1 MKVIMIAATT
11 LCGRISPAPLGSAL
25 DRRFL
30 EQMRDETDASL
41 MGSGTLRH
49 ADPEMRGTGG
59 NLQQRLRA
67 FITFS
72 GDIPLQEKK
81 VFVHGPAPLVFT
93 AQERHDDLLV
103 RLADKA
109 EVVSIPAGSGG
120 LSIAAA
126 IAELERR
133 GARSVLIEGGASLN
147 YSALKQ
153 RVVDELMVTL
163 TPKLSGDEQAASLVD
178 GPAALG
184 SPFLS
189 LALLS
194 CRPQPTGEIFAHYQI
209 CYEDENA

>member
-11 LCGRISPAPLGSAL
+11 VCGRISPAPLGSEL

-41 MGSGTLRH
+41 MGSATLRH
-49 ADPEMRGTGG
+49 ADPEMRGTGE
-59 NLQQRLRA
+59 NPPQRLRA
-67 FITFS
+67 FITLS
-72 GDIPLQEKK
+72 GDIPAQGKK
-81 VFVHGPAPLVFT
+81 IFVRGPAPLVFT
-93 AQERHDDLLV
+93 AQERQEDLAL
-103 RLADKA
+103 RLAGKA
-109 EVVSIPAGSGG
+109 EVIPLPAGPGG
-120 LSIAAA
+120 LSVAAA

-147 YSALKQ
+147 YSALRQ
-153 RVVDELMVTL
+153 RVVDELMVTI
-163 TPKLSGDEQAASLVD
+163 TPRLSGDEQAATLAA

-184 SPFLS
+184 SPLLS

>member
-11 LCGRISPAPLGSAL
+11 LCGRISPAPLGSEL

-30 EQMRDETDASL
+30 ERMRDETDASL

-72 GDIPLQEKK
+72 GDIPLQGKK
-81 VFVHGPAPLVFT
+81 VFASGPAPLVF
-93 AQERHDDLLV
+93 AALERRQDLMRRLV
-103 RLADKA
+103 GRA
-109 EVVSIPAGSGG
+109 EVIALPAGLGG
-120 LSIAAA
+120 LSLAAA

-133 GARSVLIEGGASLN
+133 GARSVLIEGGASFN
-147 YSALKQ
+147 YSALQQ
-153 RVVDELMVTL
+153 RVVDELMVTV
-163 TPKLSGDEQAASLVD
+163 TPKLSGDAQAASLVD

-184 SPFLS
+184 SPLLS
-189 LALLS
+189 LELIS
-194 CRPQPTGEIFAHYQI
+194 CLPQPSGEIFVHYQV
-209 CYEDENA
+209 CYEEENA